1 MIRLSNVHKNYLSGG
16 KPLHVLKGI
25 DLHIRPGE
33 FAAIMGHSG
42 SGKSTLLNIL
52 GLLDQHDTGEYW
64 LDNLHI
70 HRLSEAQAAR
80 FRNRFLGFVFQSFH
94 LVAFKNALEN
104 VTLPLYYQKVRRK
117 DRKRLGL
124 EYLEKVGLRD
134 RADHFPAQLSGGEQQ
149 RVAIARA
156 LITRPKVILADE
168 PTGALDSKTS
178 YDVMELFQTINR
190 SGITMIIVTHESDI
204 AAMTGRIIRIHDG
217 VIQGKQ

>member
-1 MIRLSNVHKNYLSGG
+1 
-16 KPLHVLKGI
+16 
-25 DLHIRPGE
+25 
-33 FAAIMGHSG
+33 
-42 SGKSTLLNIL
+42 
-52 GLLDQHDTGEYW
+52 
-64 LDNLHI
+64 
-70 HRLSEAQAAR
+70 
-80 FRNRFLGFVFQSFH
+80 
-94 LVAFKNALEN
+94 
-104 VTLPLYYQKVRRK
+104 
-117 DRKRLGL
+117 L